1 MLTEPENLNDQE
13 NLLRGVIKA
22 LGQLEDKNDI
32 IPLLNLL
39 KTNNRLLKSET
50 IEALNKIEKNWN
62 DRYKIQYTLISK
74 SS

>member
-39 KTNNRLLKSET
+39 KTNNRLLKSEI

>member
-39 KTNNRLLKSET
+39 KTNNRLLKSEI
-50 IEALNKIEKNWN
+50 IEALDKIDKNWN
-62 DRYKIQYTLISK
+62 NQYKIQNINLK
-74 SS
+74 K